1 MEKNFY
7 SINRQ
12 KLLFMVEE
20 LHKRGFGTLR
30 IIPSLA
36 PSGLHWRCTFIDEV
50 KKKDLISSTWIA
62 DKENKN
68 TKEEIKLTIQELAD
82 LFVKENL
89 EFINHC
95 KGHNEEYTKW
105 YSEMLKQLKE
115 DELPYAFGD
124 YEMPKGAWR
133 TTKGNEIETLPNE
146 ETYYF

>member
-1 MEKNFY
+1 MKKNFY

-36 PSGLHWRCTFIDEV
+36 PSGLHWRCSFIDEL
-50 KKKDLISSTWIA
+50 KKNDLISSTWIA
-62 DKENKN
+62 GKENEN

-133 TTKGNEIETLPNE
+133 TTKGNEIATLPNH